1 MDIKIGT
8 MIQVGLKTL
17 VVDDIC
23 QETGILFC
31 LDNDGEDFEI
41 RESQIDH
48 ISPWDWDNRDS
59 QLNTHLGV

>member
-1 MDIKIGT
+1 MIKIGT

-23 QETGILFC
+23 QETGLLFC

-41 RESQIDH
+41 SPSQIDSV
-48 ISPWDWDNRDS
+48 I
-59 QLNTHLGV
+59 GG